1 MALNRTPL
9 QQRWST
15 VDASQRSL
23 SGSGFGQR
31 AVIIH
36 YQRYYPSQ
44 IVLGWNLCADRF
56 FVSVCVARVCR
67 RVSILPLAYLKN
79 TSRRIR
85 AIQVPI
91 MSLSA

>member
-1 MALNRTPL
+1 MLASVVYREVVSDNVLLYYTISAIIRVKSYSGGIYVLTGFLFLSALL
-9 QQRWST
+9 
-15 VDASQRSL
+15 
-23 SGSGFGQR
+23 
-31 AVIIH
+31 
-36 YQRYYPSQ
+36 
-44 IVLGWNLCADRF
+44 